1 MALEP
6 RRRKQ
11 PKKQEGAHVVG
22 TGPSFSFQDS
32 GFSRFLVSVSSCT
45 LL

>member
-11 PKKQEGAHVVG
+11 HKKQEGAHLVG
-22 TGPSFSFQDS
+22 TGPSFFCKDPD
-32 GFSRFLVSVSSCT
+32 FPRFSVSISPCA

>member
-11 PKKQEGAHVVG
+11 HKKQEGAYLVG
-22 TGPSFSFQDS
+22 TGPSFFCKNS
-32 GFSRFLVSVSSCT
+32 GVSRFPVSVSACAV
-45 LL
+45 L